1 VLSHHGQLEFGSPKV
16 PMFPEALLLH
26 YIDDMDSKMEN
37 MRALI
42 DRDPQAEG
50 YFTAYS
56 SALARVALRKAR
68 YLENTPR
75 GASAPADNDIHNS
88 NIHNSNAY
96 SVTAANSTTQSH
108 QISSI
113 DPASSV
119 HLGGAPPAPPNS
131 NPAPVAHSLFGA
143 KLQQALDDE
152 RK

>member
-1 VLSHHGQLEFGSPKV
+1 MVLSHHGQLEFGSPKV

-56 SALARVALRKAR
+56 TALTRVALRKKR
-68 YLENTPR
+68 YLERDPA
-75 GASAPADNDIHNS
+75 GSASGSAPEDEVHNRNNHSEAERNNNTAVDHIHR
-88 NIHNSNAY
+88 
-96 SVTAANSTTQSH
+96 
-108 QISSI
+108 
-113 DPASSV
+113 
-119 HLGGAPPAPPNS
+119 GGAPAASPNS
-131 NPAPVAHSLFGA
+131 KPAPVAHSLFGA
-143 KLQQALDDE
+143 KLQQALEDE